1 MGASMK
7 DIKLRIHSVE
17 GTRQITKAME
27 LVASSKLRRAKERAE
42 RSRPY
47 FNTLYEAIT
56 DIASSASDFASPYL
70 EKSEKGADC
79 FVVIAGDRGL
89 AGGYNNN
96 IFKMFDQAAAG
107 LDDVCVVPVGKKAQD
122 FMRRRPKARVLT
134 DRFALVDGTTTADAD
149 EIAKTLCQS
158 FLKGEIRSVTV
169 IYTNFASMLSQVPCA
184 LKVLPIEATTIQ
196 EERKGASALTMY
208 EPDGETVFNAVIPA
222 FVSGVFYGAVCESL
236 ASEVAAR
243 RTAMDAASKNASA
256 MIEELN
262 LRYNRARQGAI
273 TQELTE
279 IIAGANAIN

>member
-1 MGASMK
+1 MAGVSTK
-7 DIKLRIHSVE
+7 DIKNRIRSME
-17 GTRQITKAME
+17 STKQITKAME
-27 LVASSKLRRAKERAE
+27 MVAASKLRQAQNRITA
-42 RSRPY
+42 SRPY
-47 FNTLYEAIT
+47 FEILSNTIS
-56 DIASSASDFASPYL
+56 DIVATNQDFTSPYL
-70 EKSEKGADC
+70 RRQTGNRVL

-169 IYTNFASMLSQVPCA
+169 IYTNFASMLSQVPCT
-184 LKVLPIEATTIQ
+184 LKVLPIEASTIQ
-196 EERKGASALTMY
+196 EERKGATALTMY

-273 TQELTE
+273 TQEITE
-279 IIAGANAIN
+279 IVAGSEA

>member
-56 DIASSASDFASPYL
+56 DIASSASDFKSPFL
-70 EKSEKGADC
+70 ERRESGADC
-79 FVVIAGDRGL
+79 YVVIAGDRGL

-96 IFKMFDQAAAG
+96 VFKLFDQSVAG
-107 LDDVCVVPVGKKAQD
+107 KEEVCVIPVGKKAQE

-134 DRFALVDGTTTADAD
+134 DEYALVDGTTTADAD
-149 EIAKTLCQS
+149 KIAKTLCAA

-169 IYTNFASMLSQVPCA
+169 IYTNFASMLSQVPYA
-184 LKVLPIEATTIQ
+184 MPVLPIEKSTI
-196 EERKGASALTMY
+196 RDTAGGKARALTMY

-222 FVSGVFYGAVCESL
+222 FVSGIFYGAVCESL

-243 RTAMDAASKNASA
+243 RTAMDAATKNASA
-256 MIEELN
+256 KIDDLN

-273 TQELTE
+273 TQEITE
-279 IIAGANAIN
+279 IVAGSEA

>member
-56 DIASSASDFASPYL
+56 DIASSASDFNSPFL
-70 EKSEKGADC
+70 ERREKGADC
-79 FVVIAGDRGL
+79 YVVIAGDRGL

-96 IFKMFDQAAAG
+96 VFKLFDQSVAG
-107 LDDVCVVPVGKKAQD
+107 KEEVCVIPVGKKAQE
-122 FMRRRPKARVLT
+122 FMRRRPKAKVLT
-134 DRFALVDGTTTADAD
+134 EEYALVDGTTTADAD
-149 EIAKTLCQS
+149 KIAKTLCTA

-169 IYTNFASMLSQVPCA
+169 IYTNFASMLSQVPYA
-184 LKVLPIEATTIQ
+184 MPVLPIEKSTI
-196 EERKGASALTMY
+196 RDTAGGKARALTMY

-222 FVSGVFYGAVCESL
+222 FVSGIFYGAVCESL

-256 MIEELN
+256 MIDDLN

-273 TQELTE
+273 TQEITE
-279 IIAGANAIN
+279 IVAGSEA

>member
-1 MGASMK
+1 MK

-56 DIASSASDFASPYL
+56 DIASSASDFNSPFL
-70 EKSEKGADC
+70 ERREKGADC
-79 FVVIAGDRGL
+79 YVVIAGDRGL

-96 IFKMFDQAAAG
+96 VFKLFDQSVAG
-107 LDDVCVVPVGKKAQD
+107 KEEVCVIPVGKKAQE
-122 FMRRRPKARVLT
+122 FMRRRPKAKVLT
-134 DRFALVDGTTTADAD
+134 EEYALVDGTTTADAD
-149 EIAKTLCQS
+149 KIAKTLCTA

-169 IYTNFASMLSQVPCA
+169 IYTNFASMLSQVPYA
-184 LKVLPIEATTIQ
+184 MPVLPIEKSTI
-196 EERKGASALTMY
+196 RDTAGGKARALTMY

-222 FVSGVFYGAVCESL
+222 FVSGIFYGAVCESL

-256 MIEELN
+256 MIDDLN

-273 TQELTE
+273 TQEITE
-279 IIAGANAIN
+279 IVAGSEA